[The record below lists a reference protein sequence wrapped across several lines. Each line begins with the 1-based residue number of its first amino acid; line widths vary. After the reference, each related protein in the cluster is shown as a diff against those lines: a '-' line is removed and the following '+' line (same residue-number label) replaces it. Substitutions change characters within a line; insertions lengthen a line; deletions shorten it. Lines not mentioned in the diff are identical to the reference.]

1 MENYVLLIII
11 ISLLFSAFFS
21 GTEIAYLQSN
31 RLKIEI
37 DRKQGILSAK
47 ILSFFARNESKFITM
62 LLLGNNI
69 ALVVYGIF
77 MGELIIRMIF
87 PELVS
92 ILDNS
97 ISDEIPSYVLL
108 TQTLIST
115 IIILVTAEFL
125 PKTIFRIN
133 PNRTLSILAF
143 PLAIIYGILY
153 VLTIFITFIS
163 NLILSLF
170 GSKTVIGEVNFGTI
184 DLDDYLRKSTRVQT
198 DKEQDYEV
206 QMFHN
211 ALNFNKVKARDCL
224 IPRTEIRAV
233 NIEQSVEEL
242 KSEFVKSGYSKIMV
256 FRDNIDNI
264 IGYVHSFEMFN
275 NPESI
280 TEILRP
286 VGIVAES
293 MPVNKLLSQFIK
305 QKQGIT
311 IVVDEYGGTAGLI
324 TMEDVVE
331 EIFGEIEDEHDSE
344 DLIEEQHEESVYTFS
359 GRQEIEYINNEYNLD
374 LPESD
379 EYETLAGL
387 IVTIHENFPSEG
399 DVIEIDDFN
408 FEILESSNSKIEKI
422 KIIKN

>member
-1 MENYVLLIII
+1 MLLIILV
-11 ISLLFSAFFS
+11 SLLFSAFFS

-37 DRKQGILSAK
+37 DKKQGIVSAK
-47 ILSFFARNESKFITM
+47 ILSFFVKNESKFITT

-77 MGELIIRMIF
+77 MGELIIVKLF
-87 PELVS
+87 PVHVNTTELPGV
-92 ILDNS
+92 I
-97 ISDEIPSYVLL
+97 LL

-115 IIILVTAEFL
+115 LIILVTAEFL

-133 PNRTLSILAF
+133 PNRTLSILAY
-143 PLAIIYGILY
+143 PLAVVYGVLYILTML
-153 VLTIFITFIS
+153 VTLIS
-163 NLILSLF
+163 GLILGLF
-170 GSKTVIGEVNFGTI
+170 GSKQVIGEVNFGAI
-184 DLDDYLRKSTRVQT
+184 DLDDYLNKSTKVQT
-198 DKEQDYEV
+198 DKEQDHEV
-206 QMFHN
+206 QLFHN
-211 ALNFNKVKARDCL
+211 ALNFNKVKARDCM
-224 IPRTEIRAV
+224 IPRTEIKAV
-233 NIEQSVEEL
+233 NVESSVEEL
-242 KSEFVKSGYSKIMV
+242 GKEFVETGYSKIMV
-256 FRDNIDNI
+256 FRDTIDNI
-264 IGYVHSFEMFN
+264 IGYVHSFEMFK

-293 MPVNKLLSQFIK
+293 MPVNKLLNQFIK

-311 IVVDEYGGTAGLI
+311 IVVDEYGGTAGII

-344 DLIEEQHEESVYTFS
+344 ELIEEKHNESVFIFS
-359 GRQEIEYINNEYNLD
+359 GRQEIAYINGEYGLE

-387 IVTIHENFPSEG
+387 VVTIHENIPNEG
-399 DVIEIDDFN
+399 DIIEIDEFH
-408 FEILESSNSKIEKI
+408 FEILECSNSKIEKI
-422 KIIKN
+422 KLIQNV

>member
-1 MENYVLLIII
+1 MENYVLLIIV

-77 MGELIIRMIF
+77 MGDLIVEKLFSAYAGSDALPWNIL
-87 PELVS
+87 LV
-92 ILDNS
+92 
-97 ISDEIPSYVLL
+97 
-108 TQTLIST
+108 QTLIST
-115 IIILVTAEFL
+115 LVILVTAEFL

-133 PNRTLSILAF
+133 PNRTLSILAY
-143 PLAIIYGILY
+143 PLAIVYGVLY
-153 VLTIFITFIS
+153 VLTLFITFIS
-163 NLILSLF
+163 NLILGLF
-170 GSKTVIGEVNFGTI
+170 GSKKEIGEVNFGAI
-184 DLDDYLRKSTRVQT
+184 DLDDYLRKSTKIQT

-206 QMFHN
+206 QIFHN

-233 NIEQSVEEL
+233 NIEQTVEEL
-242 KSEFVKSGYSKIMV
+242 KSEFVESGYSKIMV
-256 FRDNIDNI
+256 YRDTIDNI
-264 IGYVHSFEMFN
+264 IGYVHSFEMFK

-311 IVVDEYGGTAGLI
+311 IVVDEYGGTAGII

-331 EIFGEIEDEHDSE
+331 EIFGEIEDEHDNE
-344 DLIEEQHEESVYTFS
+344 ELLEEQHEESVYTFS

-387 IVTIHENFPSEG
+387 IVTVHENFPSEG
-399 DVIEIDDFN
+399 DVIEIDDFH
-408 FEILESSNSKIEKI
+408 FEILECSNSKIEKI

>member
-1 MENYVLLIII
+1 MEQYILLIILV
-11 ISLLFSAFFS
+11 SLVFSAFFS

-37 DRKQGILSAK
+37 DRKQGIVSAR
-47 ILSFFARNESKFITM
+47 ILSFFVRNESKFITM

-77 MGELIIRMIF
+77 MGELIIEKIF
-87 PELVS
+87 PAHIGIQDLPWL
-92 ILDNS
+92 I
-97 ISDEIPSYVLL
+97 LL

-115 IIILVTAEFL
+115 LVILVTAEFL

-133 PNRTLSILAF
+133 PNRTLSLLAF
-143 PLAIIYGILY
+143 LLAIVYGILY
-153 VLTIFITFIS
+153 IPTMFVTFIS
-163 NLILSLF
+163 NLILGLF
-170 GSKTVIGEVNFGTI
+170 GSKKEIGEVNFGAI
-184 DLDDYLRKSTRVQT
+184 DLDDYLNKSTKIQT

-206 QMFHN
+206 KMFHN

-224 IPRTEIRAV
+224 IPRTDIKALNV
-233 NIEQSVEEL
+233 EQSIEEL
-242 KSEFVKSGYSKIMV
+242 KNEFVETGYSKIMI
-256 FRDNIDNI
+256 FRDTIDNI
-264 IGYVHSFEMFN
+264 IGYVHSFEVFKS
-275 NPESI
+275 PETI

-293 MPVNKLLSQFIK
+293 MPVNKLLNQFIK

-311 IVVDEYGGTAGLI
+311 VVVDEYGGTAGII

-331 EIFGEIEDEHDSE
+331 EIFGEIEDEHDNE
-344 DLIEEQHEESVYTFS
+344 ELIEEQHTESVYIFS
-359 GRQEIEYINNEYNLD
+359 GRQEIEYINSEYNLE

-387 IVTIHENFPSEG
+387 IVTIHENIPNEG
-399 DVIEIDDFN
+399 DIIEINDFY
-408 FEILESSNSKIEKI
+408 FEILECSNSKIEKI
-422 KIIKN
+422 KLIQNN

>member
-77 MGELIIRMIF
+77 MGDLIIDKLF
-87 PELVS
+87 PEYIGNQNLPWL
-92 ILDNS
+92 I
-97 ISDEIPSYVLL
+97 LL
-108 TQTLIST
+108 TQTFIST

-143 PLAIIYGILY
+143 PLAIIYVILY

-224 IPRTEIRAV
+224 IPRTEIIAV

-280 TEILRP
+280 TEIFRP

-311 IVVDEYGGTAGLI
+311 IVVDEYGGTAGII

-359 GRQEIEYINNEYNLD
+359 GRQEIEYVNNEYNLD

-408 FEILESSNSKIEKI
+408 FEILECSNSKIEKI